1 MIRLV
6 IFQNAALHS
15 WALREA
21 LAPRKNIVVVGI
33 ATTPEQAIKLMRHD
47 QHHNAGT
54 ILLTEIGALESAA
67 FALLTNLADC
77 AATTHVVALIG
88 ANDDHRSARALR
100 LGCSGFVDSDASA
113 ETLLD
118 TLSQVASGKTVVT
131 PHISRLAESNADSPT
146 AALSQREVQVMEML
160 AMGQTNREIADSL
173 SISVKTVDTHRGH
186 VLKKLQLRNNS
197 DLTRFAVKH
206 GLVRA

>member
-6 IFQNAALHS
+6 IFQNAALHG

-21 LAPRKNIVVVGI
+21 LAPRKSIVVVGV
-33 ATTPEQAIKLMRHD
+33 ATTPEQAIKLMRNDH
-47 QHHNAGT
+47 QNAGT
-54 ILLTEIGALESAA
+54 ILLTEIGALEGAD
-67 FALLTNLADC
+67 FALLTNLAER

-88 ANDDHRSARALR
+88 SDDDHRSARALR
-100 LGCSGFVDSDASA
+100 LGCNGFIDRDESA
-113 ETLLD
+113 ETLFD
-118 TLSQVASGKTVVT
+118 TLTQVADGKTVASSN
-131 PHISRLAESNADSPT
+131 ISRLAENHADSPT
-146 AALSQREVQVMEML
+146 AVLSQREVQVMEML

>member
-6 IFQNAALHS
+6 IFQNAALHG

-21 LAPRKNIVVVGI
+21 LAPRKAIVVVGV
-33 ATTPEQAIKLMRHD
+33 ATTPEQAIKLMRND
-47 QHHNAGT
+47 QHQNAGT
-54 ILLTEIGALESAA
+54 ILLTEIGALERAD
-67 FALLTNLADC
+67 FALLTNLAES

-88 ANDDHRSARALR
+88 SDDEHRSARALR
-100 LGCSGFVDSDASA
+100 LGCNGFVDRDASA

-118 TLSQVASGKTVVT
+118 TLTQVADGKTVASSN
-131 PHISRLAESNADSPT
+131 ISRLAENHADSPT
-146 AALSQREVQVMEML
+146 AVLSQREVQVMEML